1 MARPRK
7 DETDSDKIDLETAIN
22 AESLNPALETLYQ
35 ELGLTDHDA
44 TVHVSRFGED
54 KNEYNIWRG
63 DPESYD
69 LESLAKK
76 FGSGQYRVKIYVR
89 IPSGHKV
96 KQAEKLIY
104 WQLGPEDEARYKKA
118 MKAIDDIAN
127 ERPALPQQNNM
138 EDMVKLMMAGF
149 NASIEKIAT
158 LIKPAPE
165 NPMNTLQGIREIAAM
180 FKPAPQANEMDGLSK
195 MIMAKAVEKL
205 LDDKPSIV
213 NSDGELS
220 PMGVLMRGVE
230 VFGDAIAKKKEA
242 ENSVTATQ
250 FTPQG
255 GVMMNTPPSPVIET
269 SPMGTGIAAQISQPQ
284 VITPEPQM
292 NASPDEINKV
302 ILDQSN
308 MACAMAAAGIKP
320 LTFAKSIYELAPD
333 EVIDVLAN
341 DSGWFETLCAINPE
355 CKKHETWLKECRDLV
370 LKMLDEE
377 NPEDPETLTTEPE
390 APTLGEP
397 INITPGPG
405 HGDTGT

>member
-7 DETDSDKIDLETAIN
+7 DENDSEKIDLETAIN
-22 AESLNPALETLYQ
+22 AETLNPALETLYQ
-35 ELGLTDHDA
+35 ELGVTDHDA

-69 LESLAKK
+69 LESIAKK

-118 MKAIDDIAN
+118 MKSIDDIAN
-127 ERPALPQQNNM
+127 ERPAPPQQISM
-138 EDMVKLMMAGF
+138 EDLVKLMTAGF

-158 LIKPAPE
+158 LIKPVPE
-165 NPMNTLQGIREIAAM
+165 NPMNTLQGIREIATM
-180 FKPAPQANEMDGLSK
+180 FKPAQQANEMDGLSK
-195 MIMAKAVEKL
+195 MIIAKAVEKL
-205 LDDKPSIV
+205 FDDKPSVV
-213 NSDGELS
+213 NADGEVS
-220 PMGVLMRGVE
+220 PMGVLMRGIDVL
-230 VFGDAIAKKKEA
+230 GDAIVKKKEA
-242 ENSVTATQ
+242 ENAVTATQ

-255 GVMMNTPPSPVIET
+255 GVMMNTPPSPVTET
-269 SPMGTGIAAQISQPQ
+269 QVTTPISQPQ
-284 VITPEPQM
+284 VITPKPQM
-292 NASPDEINKV
+292 SASPDEINKV

-341 DSGWFETLCAINPE
+341 DPGWFETLCAINPE

-377 NPEDPETLTTEPE
+377 NPDEETLTTAPE
-390 APTLGEP
+390 APSLGET
-397 INITPGPG
+397 ITVNPE
-405 HGDTGT
+405 HGNTGT